1 MICLIY
7 IQIGILDDLC
17 WFPSICVY
25 NSTYVPACEL
35 KGVGLGN
42 PKFFR
47 YFNLKKKL
55 LKRGDALRYH
65 PGIKNL
71 SGIHQN
77 IENIHL
83 LILARFFYCPYY
95 CHEQ

>member
-17 WFPSICVY
+17 WIPSICVY

-55 LKRGDALRYH
+55 HRKGGCPKIPPRY
-65 PGIKNL
+65 
-71 SGIHQN
+71 
-77 IENIHL
+77 
-83 LILARFFYCPYY
+83 
-95 CHEQ
+95 